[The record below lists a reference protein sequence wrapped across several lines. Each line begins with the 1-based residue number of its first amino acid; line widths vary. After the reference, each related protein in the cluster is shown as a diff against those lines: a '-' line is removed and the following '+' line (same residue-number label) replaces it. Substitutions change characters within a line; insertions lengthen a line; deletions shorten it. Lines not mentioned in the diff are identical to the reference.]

1 MNCCKSQKSNKSVTS
16 MLGGWS
22 FEPEVYD
29 FIVGNLTFGST
40 IFELGSGAGTGV
52 LAQHYNMVSIEHNLK
67 FVGRYP
73 SKYIFAPM
81 NGYWYDV
88 DIVKSNLPAQ
98 YDMILIDGPIGHE
111 SKSRIGFY
119 ENLHLFDTTKMMV
132 FDDTNR
138 QGERTL
144 FELVY
149 AKVNPLRKIQTF
161 KTFSVIY
168 G

>member
-1 MNCCKSQKSNKSVTS
+1 

-29 FIVGNLTFGST
+29 FITANLPFGST
-40 IFELGSGAGTGV
+40 ILELGSGAGTGV
-52 LAQHYNMVSIEHNLK
+52 LAQHYKMVSIEHNK
-67 FVGRYP
+67 RFMDKYP
-73 SKYIFAPM
+73 STYIHAPM

-88 DIVKSNLPAQ
+88 EIVRSNLPLV
-98 YDMILIDGPIGHE
+98 YDMILIDGPIGDQ
-111 SKSRIGFY
+111 SRNRIGFY
-119 ENLHLFDTTKMMV
+119 ENLHLFDTTKMML

-138 QGERTL
+138 TGEQHL
-144 FELVY
+144 FNLVLE
-149 AKVNPLRKIQTF
+149 AVGAERKSQQF